1 MRVPRIYVEQ
11 DLATGQALSLDERAA
26 HYVSQVLRM
35 RAGRELILFNGDGSA
50 YSATITE
57 AGKKLVS
64 CQLGEDLLVSSPP
77 SPLIIELAVGISK
90 GDRFDWVIQKAT
102 ELGVSKITPL
112 FTERCDVKLSGE
124 RQDKKQRHWQQ
135 IMVSACEQ
143 SGRNDLVDLQK
154 ICHLQD
160 WYATVDSQVKLVLC
174 PSLNEEIA
182 VDGPVNHITLLVG
195 PEGGLSDDEIA
206 YSIKHGFCALQLGPR
221 VLRTETAP
229 VAAISIVQHR
239 WGDMGWH

>member
-11 DLATGQALSLDERAA
+11 DLASGQALRLDERAA

-50 YSATITE
+50 YPAIITE

-64 CQLGEDLLVSSPP
+64 CQVGEDLLASSPP
-77 SPLIIELAVGISK
+77 SPLKIELAVGISK

-143 SGRNDLVDLQK
+143 SGRNDLVDIQNT
-154 ICHLQD
+154 CHLQE
-160 WYATVDSQVKLVLC
+160 WYTTVDSQVKLVLC
-174 PSLNEEIA
+174 PSSNEQNP
-182 VDGPVNHITLLVG
+182 VDGPVNHISLLVG

-206 YSIKHGFCALQLGPR
+206 HSIKQGFCALQLGPR

-229 VAAISIVQHR
+229 VAAISIVQYR
-239 WGDMGWH
+239 WGDMAWH

>member
-11 DLATGQALSLDERAA
+11 ALATGQALSLDERAA

-50 YSATITE
+50 YPATITE
-57 AGKKLVS
+57 TGKKLVS
-64 CQLGEDLLVSSPP
+64 CQLGEDLLASSPP
-77 SPLIIELAVGISK
+77 SPLKIELAIGISK

-135 IMVSACEQ
+135 IMISACEQ
-143 SGRNDLVDLQK
+143 SGRNDLVDIQNACRLQE
-154 ICHLQD
+154 
-160 WYATVDSQVKLVLC
+160 WYATVDSQIKLVLC
-174 PSLNEEIA
+174 PSLNEQIA
-182 VDGPVNHITLLVG
+182 VDVPVNHITLLVG

-206 YSIKHGFCALQLGPR
+206 YSIKQGFCALQLGPR

-239 WGDMGWH
+239 WGDMAWH